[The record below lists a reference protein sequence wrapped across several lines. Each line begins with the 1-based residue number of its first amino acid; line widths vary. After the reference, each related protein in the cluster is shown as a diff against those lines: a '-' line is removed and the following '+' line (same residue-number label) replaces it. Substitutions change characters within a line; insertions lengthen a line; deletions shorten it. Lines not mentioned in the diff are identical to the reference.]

1 MYARIDTFEGDPAH
15 FDEAIDGV
23 RSRLADPPAGLED
36 ARFLMLVD
44 RTTGKGFGITL
55 YESAEAMR
63 RGDEALNASPGG
75 GGGTRTSVEFYE
87 VPVHTL
93 G

>member
-1 MYARIDTFEGDPAH
+1 MHARVATFQDDPAN
-15 FDEAIDGV
+15 FNQAIDGV
-23 RSRLADPPAGLED
+23 RSRLADPPAALED

-55 YESAEAMR
+55 YESEEAMR
-63 RGDEALNASPGG
+63 RGDEALNASPG

-93 G
+93 A

>member
-1 MYARIDTFEGDPAH
+1 MYARVATFQGDPAD
-15 FDEAIDGV
+15 FDQAIDGV
-23 RSRLADPPAGLED
+23 RSQLANPPAGLED

-55 YESAEAMR
+55 YESDEAMR
-63 RGDEALNASPGG
+63 RGDEALNASRGG
-75 GGGTRTSVEFYE
+75 GGKRTSVEFYE

-93 G
+93 A